1 MLTNKTLLLTGA
13 SSGIGMAL
21 LEYFIDKV
29 QYIITSNRKGLMDF
43 FPSATPPDNLEH
55 LSRDLTVE
63 SDVESLFQYIAD
75 QYGKLDI
82 LINCVGASLF
92 SHPIEEY
99 PMDEFDKV
107 IAVNLRSAFLLT
119 KYAIKTMEMN
129 GEVGGNIVHF
139 VSSSAKTIAPGKAPY
154 GIAKAGLARL
164 IQYAA
169 YECGS
174 FNIKINGISPTYV
187 FTPRHEREIEKM
199 IQETGK
205 PREEIVKEITSHQAL
220 PKSLYPKDL
229 IEITELLV
237 TTQCITG
244 QIYNCCMG
252 EILSY

>member
-1 MLTNKTLLLTGA
+1 MLLNKILLLTGA

-21 LEYFIDKV
+21 LEYFKDKV
-29 QYIITSNRKGLMDF
+29 TYLITSNRKELLNS
-43 FPSATPPDNLEH
+43 FPSPLPPTNWEH
-55 LSRDLTVE
+55 LPKDLTVE
-63 SDVESLFQYIAD
+63 ANVESLFQYIAD

-92 SHPIEEY
+92 SHPIEEF
-99 PMDEFDKV
+99 PMDEFDRV

-119 KYAIKTMEMN
+119 KYAIKLMKGN
-129 GEVGGNIVHF
+129 GELGGNIVHF

-169 YECGS
+169 SECGP
-174 FNIKINGISPTYV
+174 FNIKVNGISPTYV

-199 IQETGK
+199 MQTGK
-205 PREEIVKEITSHQAL
+205 LRDEIVKEIISHQAL
-220 PKSLYPKDL
+220 PKLLYPKDL
-229 IEITELLV
+229 IEVTELLA

-244 QIYNCCMG
+244 QIYNCCLG
-252 EILSY
+252 EILFY